1 MNTVMQKL
9 RTELIDSVRATL
21 VVSLEI
27 QGLKWKEGSHPELQ
41 RLRSVKDEK
50 GHRVHGNRALSQY
63 RRPET
68 GPKRNALW
76 TTKRGLGSKTREYLL
91 LWAMLR
97 GKAYKSVEA
106 KCKEDNYPC
115 IYGMTKILEGYFEN
129 GKCPFGMDEI
139 NNWVKGEAA
148 PKLVEEAA

>member
-9 RTELIDSVRATL
+9 RTELVESIQATL
-21 VVSLEI
+21 GISREI
-27 QGLKWKEGSHPELQ
+27 QGLKWKEGSQPEIQ

-50 GHRVHGNRALSQY
+50 GRRVNGNRSLKPY

-76 TTKRGLGSKTREYLL
+76 TRKRELGYTTREYLL

-97 GKAYKSVEA
+97 GKAYKTVEA
-106 KCKEDNYPC
+106 KCKEENYPC
-115 IYGMTKILEGYFEN
+115 IYGMSCILQ
-129 GKCPFGMDEI
+129 KCFGDTPSPIGMDEI

-148 PKLVEEAA
+148 PKLVEVAA